1 MVDAFICFQKNGLEN
16 FSVNG
21 LVSIFGIAPS
31 RGYDCLVFASRLHLV
46 VQTTGQKNIILQIQ
60 PFLLAPRR

>member
-46 VQTTGQKNIILQIQ
+46 VQTTG
-60 PFLLAPRR
+60 

>member
-31 RGYDCLVFASRLHLV
+31 RGCKRLANTRQSYLV
-46 VQTTGQKNIILQIQ
+46 VQTTG
-60 PFLLAPRR
+60 